1 MQDGNIP
8 LFVALRT
15 GLRGA
20 GQELLTS
27 QSQEQL
33 KEKGG
38 PNGDTALHLAV
49 RKRDLDTARAYVD
62 TGANV
67 DAVNV

>member
-1 MQDGNIP
+1 M
-8 LFVALRT
+8 ALKT

-20 GQELLTS
+20 AQELLTN
-27 QSQEQL
+27 QANEQL

-38 PNGDTALHLAV
+38 PNGDTALHIAV
-49 RKRDLDTARAYVD
+49 RKRDLDTARAFVD

-67 DAVNV
+67 DAINVRPSF